1 MECNPNQHQLTIAPG
16 QFSLLAELKEIW
28 AKRELLYF
36 LSARDIKVRYKQAA
50 IGFAWAIVQPLLT
63 MVVFTLVFS
72 RIAGITTGGIPYPVF
87 SFTGLLPWLLFQS
100 SLSRC
105 SSSVVSE
112 ANIIS
117 KVYFPRLL
125 IPLSSVLSALADFFV
140 SLFILLGF
148 MLYYG
153 IAPTWKI
160 AFLPLLVFYSIFA
173 ALAVGLWFAAINA
186 RFRDVRHVVPLI
198 VRLWMFMSPVA
209 YPLASVLQ
217 KIPAEFHWLY
227 SLNPMVGVIEGFRWA
242 LLDDA
247 ALTPGLFVNSI
258 AFTTLLF
265 IGGVLY
271 FRRVERTFADI
282 L

>member
-50 IGFAWAIVQPLLT
+50 IGFAWAIVQPLIT